1 MDPQQKWRS
10 QGFGPIENVYAIAR
24 VLAFRK
30 MSVFFRRSALTVADE
45 FINRVTSLNDG
56 VVGLSGEVR

>member
-1 MDPQQKWRS
+1 MDPQEKWRS

-30 MSVFFRRSALTVADE
+30 VSLFSRRSDITVADD
-45 FINRVTSLNDG
+45 FINRVTLNDG
-56 VVGLSGEVR
+56 VVGFPAK